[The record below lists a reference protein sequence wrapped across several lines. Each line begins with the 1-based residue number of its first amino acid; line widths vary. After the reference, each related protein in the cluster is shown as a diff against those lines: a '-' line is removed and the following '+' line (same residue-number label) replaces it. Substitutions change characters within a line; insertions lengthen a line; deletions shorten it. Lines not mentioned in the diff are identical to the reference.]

1 VGTYNGT
8 RTGAGGSTTA
18 GVSIWDNRNG
28 ALRMKDQ
35 NRRMRGNGMT
45 ILSTASEGVH
55 GRLFA
60 LGLHGSRMSN
70 PALTSP
76 IDFTRFLPTKFTPPA
91 PATPP
96 TQNISLMSSQRE
108 LPLSPKSTRKLNAQ
122 RKVQPLTTRIY
133 QLSSLTHNSR
143 TGRLPGKST
152 TSSRS
157 KQRYHLREPWARWPA
172 VGVGDQEAVA

>member
-1 VGTYNGT
+1 
-8 RTGAGGSTTA
+8 
-18 GVSIWDNRNG
+18 
-28 ALRMKDQ
+28 MKDQ
-35 NRRMRGNGMT
+35 HRRMRGDGMT
-45 ILSTASEGVH
+45 VSSTAGEGIHWSARVRMA
-55 GRLFA
+55 GCLLWA
-60 LGLHGSRMSN
+60 SMEAEMSN
-70 PALTSP
+70 SALTSP

-96 TQNISLMSSQRE
+96 TQIISLMSSQRE

-133 QLSSLTHNSR
+133 LLSSLTHKSR

-172 VGVGDQEAVA
+172 VGVGDQEAVALRE